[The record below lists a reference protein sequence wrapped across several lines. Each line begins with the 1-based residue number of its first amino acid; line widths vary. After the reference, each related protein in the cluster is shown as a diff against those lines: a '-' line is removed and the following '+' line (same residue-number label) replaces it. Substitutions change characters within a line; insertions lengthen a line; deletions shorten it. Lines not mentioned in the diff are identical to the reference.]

1 MSHRYGRMEKRYC
14 RGQFALCPL
23 EGGCKGELKHISVVI
38 PCYNNQRELELTLT
52 GLNVQSYPLSLV
64 EVIVVDG
71 GSSPPLKELLSRFES
86 YFDIIFIRQERRGYS
101 VATARNIG
109 IQQASGSIVICLDSD
124 MLPVP
129 ELIEAHVRH
138 LTNHEPA
145 ATIGYR
151 RYIDASTIT
160 PELILTSFDTIYQFP
175 DVPSA
180 SNDGKARD
188 RRLPEFAY
196 FDMHPAP
203 YNCFHGCNVAFR
215 KSDAIRVGLFDEEFN
230 GHWGYE
236 DIEFGYRLW
245 RSGISLLLVPEA
257 LGFHQENSVLTLSDR
272 LRDAAVNFELICR
285 KIPGFREF
293 RQSIGRVRTR
303 E

>member
-1 MSHRYGRMEKRYC
+1 MNSNTVS
-14 RGQFALCPL
+14 
-23 EGGCKGELKHISVVI
+23 IVI
-38 PCYNNQRELELTLT
+38 PCYNNHRELELTLT
-52 GLNVQSYPLSLV
+52 GLSVQSYPLSLV
-64 EVIVVDG
+64 EVTVVDD
-71 GSSPPLKELLSRFES
+71 GSSPPLEKLLSRFRGS
-86 YFDIIFIRQERRGYS
+86 LDIISIRQERCGYR
-101 VATARNIG
+101 VATARNKG
-109 IQQASGSIVICLDSD
+109 ILQASGSIIICLDSD

-129 ELIEAHVRH
+129 EFIEAHVRH
-138 LTNHEPA
+138 LTEHEPA
-145 ATIGYR
+145 TTIGYR

-160 PELILTSFDTIYQFP
+160 PELIRTSFDTIYQFS

-180 SNDGKARD
+180 SNDGKELD

-203 YNCFHGCNVAFR
+203 YNCFHGCNVAFW
-215 KSDAIRVGLFDEEFN
+215 KSDAIRVGLFDEKFN

-245 RSGISLLLVPEA
+245 RSGIRLLLVPEA

-272 LRDAAVNFELICR
+272 LRDAAVNFEFASH
-285 KIPGFREF
+285 KIPGFRDF
-293 RQSIGRVRTR
+293 RHSIGRVPTR

>member
-1 MSHRYGRMEKRYC
+1 MNSKTV
-14 RGQFALCPL
+14 
-23 EGGCKGELKHISVVI
+23 SVVI
-38 PCYNNQRELELTLT
+38 PFYNNHHELELTLT
-52 GLNVQSYPLSLV
+52 GLSVQSYPLSLV

-71 GSSPPLKELLSRFES
+71 GSSPPLDELLSQFKS
-86 YFDIIFIRQERRGYS
+86 SLDAISIRQERRGYS

-109 IQQASGSIVICLDSD
+109 IQRAYGSIVICLDSD

-138 LTNHEPA
+138 ITQHEPT

-151 RYIDASTIT
+151 RFIDASNIT
-160 PELILTSFDTIYQFP
+160 PELINTSSDKIYQFP

-180 SNDGKARD
+180 SNYGKALD
-188 RRLPEFAY
+188 RRLSEFAN
-196 FDMHPAP
+196 FAQHPAP

-215 KSDAIRVGLFDEEFN
+215 KSDAVRVGLFDDDFN

-236 DIEFGYRLW
+236 DIEFAYRLW
-245 RSGISLLLVPEA
+245 KSGVHLLPVSEA
-257 LGFHQENSVLTLSDR
+257 LGFHQENSVLTLNDR
-272 LRDAAVNFELICR
+272 LRDAAVNFELACR

-293 RQSIGRVRTR
+293 RHSIVRVPANVII
-303 E
+303 